1 MWKVLAADDE
11 PFVIEGIRDM
21 IPWNELGYEL
31 VDTRKNGQEI
41 INCIPNLQP
50 HLVIL
55 DIKMPIMGGIEAAKI
70 ISENWPDIVIIFM
83 TAYSEFQYAK
93 KAIEY
98 GVRSYVV
105 KHNVLE
111 ELPVV
116 LEKMNILLQNK
127 YGRERW
133 EGEESLIE
141 KILEYIN
148 SNYQRKL
155 TLDEVADFVHMN
167 RSYLSR
173 VYKKRT
179 GENLFDTINRKRVEV
194 AKKYIREGNRKMW
207 EIGAMVGVDDAAHF
221 SKMFK
226 RFTGYSPQEW
236 RRVTGQ
242 ADEEE

>member
-1 MWKVLAADDE
+1 MKT
-11 PFVIEGIRDM
+11 G
-21 IPWNELGYEL
+21 
-31 VDTRKNGQEI
+31 
-41 INCIPNLQP
+41 
-50 HLVIL
+50 
-55 DIKMPIMGGIEAAKI
+55 
-70 ISENWPDIVIIFM
+70 
-83 TAYSEFQYAK
+83 
-93 KAIEY
+93 
-98 GVRSYVV
+98 
-105 KHNVLE
+105 
-111 ELPVV
+111 
-116 LEKMNILLQNK
+116 LQNK
-127 YGRERW
+127 YGRECW

-141 KILEYIN
+141 KVLEYIN

-173 VYKKRT
+173 VYKKKT

-226 RFTGYSPQEW
+226 RFTGYSPQDW

>member
-50 HLVIL
+50 DLVIL

-173 VYKKRT
+173 VYKKKT